1 VDTLTLE
8 PLIATVRRARP
19 HVVAVSG
26 DLTQRARPREF
37 EAAREFL
44 EALPQPRI
52 VVPGNHD
59 VPLHNPYGRFV
70 RGFAAFREFI
80 TDDPYPFYSDR
91 EIAVIG
97 VNTARSLAFK
107 GGRINGE
114 QVDAIRQRLCAS
126 AGNLVKI
133 VVTHHPFDKPQ
144 DSEHALV
151 GRAGTAMKQLAV
163 CGVDVFLSGHL
174 HATGICQTAV
184 RYRIA
189 GHSALVVHAGTA
201 TSTRGRGEP
210 NSFNML
216 HVDRSS
222 IRVERYVWDSE
233 GAGFV
238 VSAEEK
244 FEYTDDGW
252 VPAGVQSVRLR

>member
-1 VDTLTLE
+1 
-8 PLIATVRRARP
+8 
-19 HVVAVSG
+19 
-26 DLTQRARPREF
+26 
-37 EAAREFL
+37 
-44 EALPQPRI
+44 
-52 VVPGNHD
+52 VPGNHD
-59 VPLHNPYGRFV
+59 VPLHNPYRRFI

-97 VNTARSLAFK
+97 INTARSLAFK
-107 GGRINGE
+107 GGRINSE
-114 QVDAIRQRLCAS
+114 QVDQIRHRLCAPS
-126 AGNLVKI
+126 EKVVKI

-151 GRAGTAMKQLAV
+151 GRAGMAMKQLAV

-174 HATGICQTAV
+174 HTTGIYYTAV

-216 HVDRSS
+216 HVERSS
-222 IRVERYVWDSE
+222 IRVERYGWDSE
-233 GAGFV
+233 AGGFE
-238 VSAEEK
+238 VSAVEEFK
-244 FEYTDDGW
+244 HTDDGW
-252 VPAGVQSVRLR
+252 VPVSVPPVVPRSASKRSLG

>member
-1 VDTLTLE
+1 ME
-8 PLIATVRRARP
+8 PLIETIRRACP
-19 HVVAVSG
+19 HVVAISG

-37 EAAREFL
+37 EAARAFL
-44 EALPQPRI
+44 DALPEPQI

-70 RGFAAFREFI
+70 LGFAAFREFI
-80 TDDPYPFYSDR
+80 TDDPYPYYSDR
-91 EIAVIG
+91 EVAVIG

-107 GGRINGE
+107 GGRINSE
-114 QVDAIRQRLCAS
+114 QVDAIRRRLCAEKGKF
-126 AGNLVKI
+126 AKI

-144 DSEHALV
+144 DSEQALV
-151 GRAGTAMKQLAV
+151 GRAGMAMKQLAV

-174 HATGICQTAV
+174 HTTGIYQTAV

-222 IRVERYVWDSE
+222 IRVERYVWVSE
-233 GAGFV
+233 GTGFD
-238 VSAEEK
+238 VSAAED
-244 FEYTDDGW
+244 FEDTENGW
-252 VPAGVQSVRLR
+252 VPASRQSVKR